1 MNKSFATFFQET
13 GFGADQ
19 KVRQHFFGHFW
30 THSRHVSNCQHFDT
44 PHIKYVS
51 IFEFYPKIHLETHY
65 SGARTQKYF
74 FE

>member
-19 KVRQHFFGHFW
+19 KVRQHFFGHFEPPPVIW
-30 THSRHVSNCQHFDT
+30 ATVSILT
-44 PHIKYVS
+44 PLTLNYIS
-51 IFEFYPKIHLETHY
+51 IFEFYPQIHLETRY
-65 SGARTQKYF
+65 SGARTLKYF